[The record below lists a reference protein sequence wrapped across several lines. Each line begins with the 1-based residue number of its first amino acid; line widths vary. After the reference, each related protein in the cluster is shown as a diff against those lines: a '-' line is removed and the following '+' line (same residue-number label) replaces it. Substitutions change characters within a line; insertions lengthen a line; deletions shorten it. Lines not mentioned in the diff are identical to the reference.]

1 MENGKVVIVDELTT
15 IMQKVSSN
23 IKTQITFITKVLKS
37 KLKTIKTD
45 FNSEK
50 LRVNTGELHKLC

>member
-50 LRVNTGELHKLC
+50 LRVNTG